1 MRERK
6 RNRKAGFDY
15 ASDGIYFLTHC
26 CKDQISWFGQVK
38 NKKMELNEYGNI
50 LKQQIE
56 WMEQQ
61 YPYFII
67 HNYIIMPNHFHI
79 LAEIKRAKGTAIHDE
94 KLENNAIG
102 AAEIDNDGA
111 IDAAI
116 NAAKIDDAA
125 NNGAAIGWDADNGA
139 ALGWDADNGA
149 AIGWD
154 ADNGAAIG
162 WDADN
167 GAAIGCDADNGAA
180 IGCDADN
187 GAAIGWDADNGA
199 AIGWDADNGAAIGWD
214 AAERTGRDLSVPLS
228 PSQSAQSNP
237 SPHKIKSISQLMGA
251 LKTTSSKKIH
261 LAGNLQFQ
269 WHRSFHDHIVKT
281 ADAYWNIYHY
291 ITKNPEKW
299 DNDKFFYL
307 D

>member
-139 ALGWDADNGA
+139 A
-149 AIGWD
+149 
-154 ADNGAAIG
+154 
-162 WDADN
+162 
-167 GAAIGCDADNGAA
+167 
-180 IGCDADN
+180 
-187 GAAIGWDADNGA
+187 
-199 AIGWDADNGAAIGWD
+199 IGWD